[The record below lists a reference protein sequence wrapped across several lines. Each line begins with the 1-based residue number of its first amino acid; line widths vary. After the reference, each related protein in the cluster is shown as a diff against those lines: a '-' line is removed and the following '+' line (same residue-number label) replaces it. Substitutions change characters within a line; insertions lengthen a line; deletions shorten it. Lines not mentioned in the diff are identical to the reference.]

1 MCTTK
6 WLSLYTT
13 PHTWWPIASLTW
25 FKWLTEVHIPNMLG
39 NGSFTSP
46 QIAKVLTEDKEQE
59 GVSVSVQFLVNDLIT
74 LQLWEENDAELVQ
87 NDLASRFGTE
97 VLSFSTVLELF

>member
-1 MCTTK
+1 MAKFIYNTTY
-6 WLSLYTT
+6 LVADRQFN
-13 PHTWWPIASLTW
+13 PW

-39 NGSFTSP
+39 TGSFTRP
-46 QIAKVLTEDKEQE
+46 QIAKVLTEDKKQE

-74 LQLWEENDAELVQ
+74 LQLWEENDAELMQ
-87 NDLASRFGTE
+87 IDLASRFGTE